1 MLTVQGY
8 MLKIVMELR
17 IVKSLLWIMSI
28 SSIFPHQMVS
38 ECVVII
44 VYTHLI
50 VTMLLRNFLLRD
62 ILLVHNLIRT
72 YVGKC

>member
-17 IVKSLLWIMSI
+17 IVR
-28 SSIFPHQMVS
+28 SSIFPYQMVS
-38 ECVVII
+38 ECVVVI

-50 VTMLLRNFLLRD
+50 VTMLLRNFSLREFYWF
-62 ILLVHNLIRT
+62 II
-72 YVGKC
+72 